1 MAKSTQTLPR
11 AGSDCTSETHL
22 LWPLQAV
29 LRNTSISR
37 SGWLAG
43 VKDGRYPPPIR
54 LSARRVA
61 WRSADILQL
70 IATLESSKGQQDQ
83 CIPDDSQD
91 RFIPTR
97 DHL

>member
-1 MAKSTQTLPR
+1 MANNKNTLPHT
-11 AGSDCTSETHL
+11 GDSNSSDTRL

-43 VKDGRYPPPIR
+43 VKDGRYPAPIR

-61 WRSADILQL
+61 WRSADILDL
-70 IATLESSKGQQDQ
+70 IANLEHAKSNLEQSDNTNCRNKHVMPRG
-83 CIPDDSQD
+83 
-91 RFIPTR
+91 
-97 DHL
+97 HK